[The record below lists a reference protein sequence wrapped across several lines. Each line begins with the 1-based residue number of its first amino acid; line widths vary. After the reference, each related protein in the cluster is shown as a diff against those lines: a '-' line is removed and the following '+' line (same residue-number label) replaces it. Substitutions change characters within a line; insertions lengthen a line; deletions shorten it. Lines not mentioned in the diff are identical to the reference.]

1 MYKKLL
7 KKIAVYVMAA
17 ALCAGMFVPMQAKAA
32 SWTFEDVAGTWNGR
46 GTSAYGTITIGEDG
60 MIDDGWNSRQGHME
74 SGSIEV
80 KYKYGGK
87 TETISYNMWKGEKS
101 PSELSDDENG
111 NIYWIIDKDTIRSWN
126 IYKEGGTL
134 YSYNPSTMTK
144 IKAEA
149 KKKSHK
155 ENPEEVAKRKAE
167 EAKKEE
173 ERKALE
179 AASKEAARMA
189 EEAAEKGFADMAQ
202 MQEAQAGGKS
212 ADEYYN
218 NAVVNTEGIE
228 DATPISQGGGLIING
243 EKTNV
248 TATISKVSSFYVNSV
263 RAAREGTVL
272 NVVDVQFPAKEAVA
286 SFYMPGVAQGDAI
299 TAAQYIDGAWTDV
312 EVTEVRA
319 DHVVLNLKNNGI
331 VAFLKN

>member
-17 ALCAGMFVPMQAKAA
+17 VLCAGMFVPMQVEAA
-32 SWTFEDVAGTWNGR
+32 SWTFKDLAGTWEGGPWGENVV
-46 GTSAYGTITIGEDG
+46 IEEDG
-60 MIDDGWNSRQGHME
+60 MITDCMNSRQGYMQ
-74 SGSIEV
+74 SGTVEV
-80 KYKYGGK
+80 TYYGTNSK
-87 TETISYNMWKGEKS
+87 ETVSYDMWRGETAPTS
-101 PSELSDDENG
+101 LSDDQDATIYEIGDEN
-111 NIYWIIDKDTIRSWN
+111 IIRWWN
-126 IYKEGGTL
+126 ISKESGTVYA
-134 YSYNPSTMTK
+134 YSPSVMTR
-144 IKAEA
+144 AAA
-149 KKKSHK
+149 KKSKSHK